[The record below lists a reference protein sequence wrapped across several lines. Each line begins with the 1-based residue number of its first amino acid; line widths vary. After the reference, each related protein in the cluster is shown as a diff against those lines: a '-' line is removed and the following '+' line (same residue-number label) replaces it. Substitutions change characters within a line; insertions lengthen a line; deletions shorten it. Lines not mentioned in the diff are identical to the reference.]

1 MIKLKEKFKKSVSVI
16 VLSAVMLAGCSSI
29 DNQNANA
36 TSGAGANT
44 ADITRG
50 TENTSAVQ
58 ITTSDIS
65 PEITE
70 APAPKSKT
78 VSFCAVGDNLIHAPI
93 YNQAKTAAGYDFSP
107 AYKNIA
113 DIIQKAD
120 LSVINQETLICNDM
134 YEPSSYPCFN
144 SPKALGDHM
153 IDIGFDVFTLANNHC
168 LDYGEKGLSRS
179 MDYWDTKTQLS
190 AGTYRNAEDKNK
202 IRVGEYGGIKFSFL
216 SYTQY
221 TNGLTLPQGSE
232 MIIGDTGDL
241 DGMIADIKS
250 AKQSSDVCV
259 VALHWG
265 IENSDVIE
273 DWQRTYAKAL
283 ADAGADIIIGNHPHV
298 LRDIEEIERADG
310 GKTLCAYSL
319 GNFISAQSVGQNLI
333 GGILEFNVTMTEG
346 DKSASI
352 SDIRLIPIVTHYD
365 GNYSDVRI
373 YKLSDY
379 TPELALA
386 HGVRQFSTFNYDY
399 IIEVLK
405 ENINEKYLVLP

>member
-1 MIKLKEKFKKSVSVI
+1 MITLREKFKKSVSVI
-16 VLSAVMLAGCSSI
+16 VLSMLMLTGCSSA
-29 DNQNANA
+29 DNPDTNVTTD
-36 TSGAGANT
+36 TSNT
-44 ADITRG
+44 ADR
-50 TENTSAVQ
+50 TESAASGQ
-58 ITTSDIS
+58 ITDQIS
-65 PEITE
+65 EEITLPPAPEI
-70 APAPKSKT
+70 KT

-93 YNQAKTAAGYDFSP
+93 YNQAKNADGYDFST
-107 AYKNIA
+107 AYKGIE

-168 LDYGEKGLSRS
+168 LDYGEKGLSHS
-179 MDYWDTKTQLS
+179 LDYWDAKKQLT
-190 AGTYRNAEDKNK
+190 AGTYHNAEDKNK
-202 IRVGEYGGIKFSFL
+202 IRTGEYGGIKFSFL

-232 MIIGDTGDL
+232 MIIGDTGNL
-241 DGMIADIKS
+241 EGMIADVKA
-250 AKQSSDVCV
+250 AKQVSDVCV

-265 IENSDVIE
+265 IENSDIIE

-298 LRDIEEIERADG
+298 LRDIEMIERKDG

-346 DKSASI
+346 EKSASI
-352 SDIRLIPIVTHYD
+352 TDVKLTPIVTHYD
-365 GNYSDVRI
+365 GNYSNVRI

-386 HGVRQFSTFNYDY
+386 HGVRQFSTFSYDY
-399 IIEVLK
+399 ILKVLK
-405 ENINEKYLVLP
+405 KNINEKYLVLP

>member
-1 MIKLKEKFKKSVSVI
+1 MIKLREKFKKSVSVI
-16 VLSAVMLAGCSSI
+16 VLSMLMLTGCSSA
-29 DNQNANA
+29 DNPDTNVTTD
-36 TSGAGANT
+36 TSNT
-44 ADITRG
+44 ADR
-50 TENTSAVQ
+50 TESAASGQ
-58 ITTSDIS
+58 ITDQVSERITQPPA
-65 PEITE
+65 PEI
-70 APAPKSKT
+70 KT

-93 YNQAKTAAGYDFSP
+93 YNQAKTADGYDFSP
-107 AYKNIA
+107 AYKGIE
-113 DIIQKAD
+113 DIIEKAD

-168 LDYGEKGLSRS
+168 LDYGEKGLSHS
-179 MDYWDTKTQLS
+179 LDYWDAKTQLI

-202 IRVGEYGGIKFSFL
+202 IRTGEYGGIKFSFL

-232 MIIGDTGDL
+232 MIIGDTGNL
-241 DGMIADIKS
+241 EGMIADIKA
-250 AKQSSDVCV
+250 AKQASDVCV

-265 IENSDVIE
+265 IENSDIIE

-298 LRDIEEIERADG
+298 LRDIEMIERKDG

-346 DKSASI
+346 EKSASI
-352 SDIRLIPIVTHYD
+352 TDVKLTPIVTHYD
-365 GNYSDVRI
+365 GNYSNVRI

-386 HGVRQFSTFNYDY
+386 HGVRQFSTFSYDY
-399 IIEVLK
+399 ILEVLK
-405 ENINEKYLVLP
+405 KNINEKYLVLP

>member
-1 MIKLKEKFKKSVSVI
+1 MIKLREKLKKSVSVI
-16 VLSAVMLAGCSSI
+16 VLSMVMLTGCSSI
-29 DNQNANA
+29 DSPDTDV
-36 TSGAGANT
+36 TSGTAAN
-44 ADITRG
+44 ILN
-50 TENTSAVQ
+50 TENTSTDQ
-58 ITTSDIS
+58 TTTEAP

-70 APAPKSKT
+70 PPVPETKT

-93 YNQAKTAAGYDFSP
+93 YNQAKTAEGYDFSP
-107 AYKNIA
+107 AYKGIE
-113 DIIQKAD
+113 DIIEKAD

-168 LDYGEKGLSRS
+168 LDYGEKGLSNS
-179 MDYWDTKTQLS
+179 LDYWAAKTQLT
-190 AGTYRNAEDKNK
+190 AGTYRNTEDKNK

-221 TNGLTLPQGSE
+221 TNGLTLPQGSK

-241 DGMIADIKS
+241 EGVIADIKA
-250 AKQSSDVCV
+250 AKQASDVCV

-265 IENSDVIE
+265 VENSDIIE

-298 LRDIEEIERADG
+298 LRDIEMIERKDG

-333 GGILEFNVTMTEG
+333 GGILEFNVTLTEG

-352 SDIRLIPIVTHYD
+352 TNVKLTPIVTHYD
-365 GNYSDVRI
+365 GNYSNVRI

-379 TPELALA
+379 TPKLALA
-386 HGVRQFSTFNYDY
+386 HGVRQFSAFNYNY
-399 IIEVLK
+399 IIDVLK
-405 ENINEKYLVLP
+405 KNINKEYLVLP

>member
-1 MIKLKEKFKKSVSVI
+1 MITLREKLKKSVSVI
-16 VLSAVMLAGCSSI
+16 VLSMLMLTGCSSA
-29 DNQNANA
+29 DNPDTNV
-36 TSGAGANT
+36 TTDPSNT
-44 ADITRG
+44 ADR
-50 TENTSAVQ
+50 TESAASGQ
-58 ITTSDIS
+58 ITDQIS
-65 PEITE
+65 EEITLPPAPEI
-70 APAPKSKT
+70 KT

-93 YNQAKTAAGYDFSP
+93 YNQAKTADGYDFST
-107 AYKNIA
+107 AYKGIE

-168 LDYGEKGLSRS
+168 LDYGEKGLSHS
-179 MDYWDTKTQLS
+179 LDYWDAKKQLT

-202 IRVGEYGGIKFSFL
+202 IRTGEYGGIKFSFL

-232 MIIGDTGDL
+232 MIIGDTGNL
-241 DGMIADIKS
+241 EGMIADIKA
-250 AKQSSDVCV
+250 AKQVSDVCV

-265 IENSDVIE
+265 IENSDIIE

-298 LRDIEEIERADG
+298 LRDIEMIERKDG

-346 DKSASI
+346 EKSASI
-352 SDIRLIPIVTHYD
+352 TDVKLTPIVTHYD
-365 GNYSDVRI
+365 GNYSNVRI

-386 HGVRQFSTFNYDY
+386 HGVRQFSTFSYDY
-399 IIEVLK
+399 ILEVLK
-405 ENINEKYLVLP
+405 KNINEKYLVLP

>member
-1 MIKLKEKFKKSVSVI
+1 MITLREKLKKSVSVI
-16 VLSAVMLAGCSSI
+16 VLSMLMLTGCSSA
-29 DNQNANA
+29 DSPDTNV
-36 TSGAGANT
+36 TTDPSNT
-44 ADITRG
+44 ADR
-50 TENTSAVQ
+50 TESAASGQ
-58 ITTSDIS
+58 ITDQIS
-65 PEITE
+65 EEITLPPAPEI
-70 APAPKSKT
+70 KT

-93 YNQAKTAAGYDFSP
+93 YNQAKTADGYDFST
-107 AYKNIA
+107 AYKGIE

-168 LDYGEKGLSRS
+168 LDYGEKGLSHS
-179 MDYWDTKTQLS
+179 LDYWDAKKQLT

-202 IRVGEYGGIKFSFL
+202 IRTGEYGGIKFSFL

-232 MIIGDTGDL
+232 MIIGDTGNL
-241 DGMIADIKS
+241 EGMIADVKA
-250 AKQSSDVCV
+250 AKQVSDVCV

-265 IENSDVIE
+265 IENSDIIE
-273 DWQRTYAKAL
+273 DWQRTYAKSL

-298 LRDIEEIERADG
+298 LRDIELIERKDG

-346 DKSASI
+346 EKSASI
-352 SDIRLIPIVTHYD
+352 TDVKLTPIVTHYD
-365 GNYSDVRI
+365 GNYSNVRI

-386 HGVRQFSTFNYDY
+386 HGVRQFSTFSYDY
-399 IIEVLK
+399 ILKVLK
-405 ENINEKYLVLP
+405 KNINEKYLVLP

>member
-1 MIKLKEKFKKSVSVI
+1 MITLREKLKKSVSVI
-16 VLSAVMLAGCSSI
+16 VLSMLMLTGCSSA
-29 DNQNANA
+29 DSPDTNV
-36 TSGAGANT
+36 TTDPSNT
-44 ADITRG
+44 ADR
-50 TENTSAVQ
+50 TESAASGQ
-58 ITTSDIS
+58 ITDQIS
-65 PEITE
+65 EEITLPPAPEI
-70 APAPKSKT
+70 KT

-93 YNQAKTAAGYDFSP
+93 YNQAKTADGYDFST
-107 AYKNIA
+107 AYKGIE

-168 LDYGEKGLSRS
+168 LDYGEKGLSHS
-179 MDYWDTKTQLS
+179 LDYWDAKKQLT

-202 IRVGEYGGIKFSFL
+202 IRTGEYGGIKFSFL

-232 MIIGDTGDL
+232 MIIGDTGNL
-241 DGMIADIKS
+241 EGMIADVKA
-250 AKQSSDVCV
+250 AKQVSDVCV

-265 IENSDVIE
+265 IENSDIIE

-298 LRDIEEIERADG
+298 LRDIELIERKDG

-346 DKSASI
+346 EKSASI
-352 SDIRLIPIVTHYD
+352 TDVKLTPIVTHYD
-365 GNYSDVRI
+365 GNYSNVRI

-386 HGVRQFSTFNYDY
+386 HGVRQFSTFSYDY
-399 IIEVLK
+399 ILKVLK
-405 ENINEKYLVLP
+405 KNINEKYLVLP

>member
-1 MIKLKEKFKKSVSVI
+1 
-16 VLSAVMLAGCSSI
+16 
-29 DNQNANA
+29 
-36 TSGAGANT
+36 
-44 ADITRG
+44 
-50 TENTSAVQ
+50 
-58 ITTSDIS
+58 
-65 PEITE
+65 
-70 APAPKSKT
+70 
-78 VSFCAVGDNLIHAPI
+78 
-93 YNQAKTAAGYDFSP
+93 
-107 AYKNIA
+107 
-113 DIIQKAD
+113 
-120 LSVINQETLICNDM
+120 M

-168 LDYGEKGLSRS
+168 LDYGEKGLSHS
-179 MDYWDTKTQLS
+179 LDYWDAKKQLT

-202 IRVGEYGGIKFSFL
+202 IRTGEYGGIKFSFL

-232 MIIGDTGDL
+232 MIIGDTGNL
-241 DGMIADIKS
+241 EGMIADVKA
-250 AKQSSDVCV
+250 AKQVSDVCV

-265 IENSDVIE
+265 IENSDIIE

-298 LRDIEEIERADG
+298 LRDIELIERKDG

-346 DKSASI
+346 EKSASI
-352 SDIRLIPIVTHYD
+352 TDVKLTPIVTHYD
-365 GNYSDVRI
+365 GNYSNVRI

-386 HGVRQFSTFNYDY
+386 HGVRQFSTFSYDY
-399 IIEVLK
+399 ILKVLK
-405 ENINEKYLVLP
+405 KNINEKYLVLP

>member
-1 MIKLKEKFKKSVSVI
+1 MITLREKLKKSVSVI
-16 VLSAVMLAGCSSI
+16 VLSMLMLTGCSSA
-29 DNQNANA
+29 DNPDTNV
-36 TSGAGANT
+36 TTDPSNT
-44 ADITRG
+44 ADR
-50 TENTSAVQ
+50 TESAASGQ
-58 ITTSDIS
+58 ITDQIS
-65 PEITE
+65 EEITLPPAPEI
-70 APAPKSKT
+70 KT

-93 YNQAKTAAGYDFSP
+93 YNQAKTADGYDFST
-107 AYKNIA
+107 AYKGIE

-168 LDYGEKGLSRS
+168 LDYGEKGLSHS
-179 MDYWDTKTQLS
+179 LDYWDAKKQLT

-202 IRVGEYGGIKFSFL
+202 IRTGEYGGIKFSFL

-232 MIIGDTGDL
+232 MIIGDTGNL
-241 DGMIADIKS
+241 EGMIADIKA
-250 AKQSSDVCV
+250 AKQVSDVCV

-265 IENSDVIE
+265 IENSDIIE

-298 LRDIEEIERADG
+298 LRDIEMIERKDG

-346 DKSASI
+346 EKSASI
-352 SDIRLIPIVTHYD
+352 TDVKLTPIVTHYD
-365 GNYSDVRI
+365 GNYSNVRI

-386 HGVRQFSTFNYDY
+386 HGVRQFSTFSYDY
-399 IIEVLK
+399 ILKVLK
-405 ENINEKYLVLP
+405 KNINEKYLVLP

>member
-1 MIKLKEKFKKSVSVI
+1 MITLREKLKKSVSVI
-16 VLSAVMLAGCSSI
+16 VLSMLMLTGCSSA
-29 DNQNANA
+29 DNPDTNVTTD
-36 TSGAGANT
+36 TSNT
-44 ADITRG
+44 ADR
-50 TENTSAVQ
+50 TESAASGQ
-58 ITTSDIS
+58 ITDQIS
-65 PEITE
+65 EEITLPPAPEI
-70 APAPKSKT
+70 KT

-93 YNQAKTAAGYDFSP
+93 YNQAKTADGYDFST
-107 AYKNIA
+107 AYKGIE

-168 LDYGEKGLSRS
+168 LDYGEKGLSHS
-179 MDYWDTKTQLS
+179 LDYWDAKTQLT

-202 IRVGEYGGIKFSFL
+202 IRTGEYGGIKFSFL

-232 MIIGDTGDL
+232 MIIGDTGNL
-241 DGMIADIKS
+241 EGMIADVKA
-250 AKQSSDVCV
+250 AKQASDVCV

-265 IENSDVIE
+265 IENSDIIE

-298 LRDIEEIERADG
+298 LRDIEIIERKDG

-346 DKSASI
+346 EKSASI
-352 SDIRLIPIVTHYD
+352 TDVKLTPIVTHYD
-365 GNYSDVRI
+365 GNYSNVRI

-386 HGVRQFSTFNYDY
+386 HGVRQFSTFSYDY
-399 IIEVLK
+399 ILEVLK
-405 ENINEKYLVLP
+405 KNINEKYLVLP

>member
-1 MIKLKEKFKKSVSVI
+1 MITLREKLKKSVSVI
-16 VLSAVMLAGCSSI
+16 VLSMLMLTGCSSA
-29 DNQNANA
+29 DSPDTNV
-36 TSGAGANT
+36 TTDPSNT
-44 ADITRG
+44 ADR
-50 TENTSAVQ
+50 TESAASGQ
-58 ITTSDIS
+58 ITDQIS
-65 PEITE
+65 EEITLPPAPEI
-70 APAPKSKT
+70 KT

-93 YNQAKTAAGYDFSP
+93 YNQAKTADGYDFST
-107 AYKNIA
+107 ASKGIE

-168 LDYGEKGLSRS
+168 LDYGEKGLSHS
-179 MDYWDTKTQLS
+179 LDYWDAKKQLT

-202 IRVGEYGGIKFSFL
+202 IRTGEYGGIKFSFL

-232 MIIGDTGDL
+232 MIIGDTGNL
-241 DGMIADIKS
+241 EGMIADVKA
-250 AKQSSDVCV
+250 AKQVSDVCV

-265 IENSDVIE
+265 IENSDIIE

-298 LRDIEEIERADG
+298 LRDIELIERKDG

-346 DKSASI
+346 EKSASI
-352 SDIRLIPIVTHYD
+352 TDVKLTPIVTHYD
-365 GNYSDVRI
+365 GNYSNVRI

-386 HGVRQFSTFNYDY
+386 HGVRQFSTFSYDY
-399 IIEVLK
+399 ILKVLK
-405 ENINEKYLVLP
+405 KNINEKYLVLP

>member
-1 MIKLKEKFKKSVSVI
+1 MITLREKFKKSVSVI
-16 VLSAVMLAGCSSI
+16 VLSMLMLTGCSSA
-29 DNQNANA
+29 DNPDTNVTTD
-36 TSGAGANT
+36 TSNT
-44 ADITRG
+44 ADR
-50 TENTSAVQ
+50 TESAAYDQ
-58 ITTSDIS
+58 TTSQVSEEITLPPA
-65 PEITE
+65 PEI
-70 APAPKSKT
+70 KT

-93 YNQAKTAAGYDFSP
+93 YNQAKTADGYDFST
-107 AYKNIA
+107 AYKGIE

-168 LDYGEKGLSRS
+168 LDYGEKGLSHS
-179 MDYWDTKTQLS
+179 LDYWDAKKQLT

-202 IRVGEYGGIKFSFL
+202 IRTGEYGGIKFSFL

-232 MIIGDTGDL
+232 MIIGDTGNL
-241 DGMIADIKS
+241 EGMIADVKA
-250 AKQSSDVCV
+250 AKQVSDVCA

-265 IENSDVIE
+265 IENSDIIE

-298 LRDIEEIERADG
+298 LRDIEMIERKDG

-346 DKSASI
+346 KKSASI
-352 SDIRLIPIVTHYD
+352 TDVKLTPIVTHYD
-365 GNYSDVRI
+365 GNYSNVRI

-386 HGVRQFSTFNYDY
+386 HGVRQFSTFSYDY
-399 IIEVLK
+399 ILEVLK
-405 ENINEKYLVLP
+405 KNINEKYLVLP